1 MAQFLPSKLA
11 SVEIPSAC
19 TLKEKLA
26 DFLALP
32 TRIYENTVNP
42 TLLSSENSGDIN
54 GMQQISYLCENAPSS
69 SKSV

>member
-1 MAQFLPSKLA
+1 
-11 SVEIPSAC
+11 
-19 TLKEKLA
+19 LA

-32 TRIYENTVNP
+32 ARIYKNTVNP

-69 SKSV
+69 SKGV

>member
-1 MAQFLPSKLA
+1 MHSK
-11 SVEIPSAC
+11 
-19 TLKEKLA
+19 KRLA

-32 TRIYENTVNP
+32 TRINKNTVNL

-54 GMQQISYLCENAPSS
+54 GIQQISYLCENAPSS